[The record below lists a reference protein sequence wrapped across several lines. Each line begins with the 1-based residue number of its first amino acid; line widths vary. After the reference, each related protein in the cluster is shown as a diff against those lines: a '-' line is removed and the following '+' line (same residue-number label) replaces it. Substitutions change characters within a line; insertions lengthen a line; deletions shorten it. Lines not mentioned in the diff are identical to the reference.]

1 MLAIEY
7 VKSRYRCKY
16 MYVLRNRIERL
27 EFYLQHCE
35 TKSFV
40 QELRWS
46 SRDCERWEALTDVR
60 RYTYRDNGFFDSIA
74 KIFPSVKK
82 IGRYYAAESKL
93 ILDPET
99 GLYSE
104 EKTPSYVKDTVEDSF
119 EKVIRGR
126 DGWLAGQ
133 ELGEQF

>member
-46 SRDCERWEALTDVR
+46 SRDCERWEALTD
-60 RYTYRDNGFFDSIA
+60 
-74 KIFPSVKK
+74 IFPSVKK